1 MTPERLQQL
10 IESYGAEVDRWPRS
24 ERDAARTLLERTPD
38 AQAQLR
44 LERDL
49 DVVLDRWPAPDPS
62 ALLARRI
69 ARQAGTVAQMRRP
82 DAIGARRLLPQVA
95 AMAAAAALGFFI
107 GMNGIVLAEQPDNID
122 VGGLVLGSAALEAW
136 Q

>member
-69 ARQAGTVAQMRRP
+69 ARQASTVAQMRRP
-82 DAIGARRLLPQVA
+82 DAIGARRLVPQVA